1 MAAVWLR
8 CGGRAIGHRSEQ
20 RTRRIPS
27 PAGCLWC
34 HAVSMMGVGKRAGEL
49 GVAMI
54 LDDLKDLLRRGD
66 EGSWGESEWSS
77 ALRRLSGA
85 AGGSEENPTAEL
97 ESARVDLDRLARCG
111 YPEVV
116 YSEGKTAESVV
127 EIFEALSEAGQDCLA
142 TRVESFQGEALL
154 ARFPEAEWNRVAR
167 CVRWNRDEGPAIRG
181 RVLVLTAGT
190 SDRVVAEEAIETLR
204 WMRCGV
210 EKIEDVGVAGPH
222 RLLEQRDRLGW
233 ADAIVVVAGME
244 GALPSVVG
252 GWVSCPV
259 VAVPTSVGYGA
270 ALGGLAALLGM
281 LNSCAA
287 NVTVVNID
295 AGFKAGFVAGLIAR
309 ASGARAE

>member
-1 MAAVWLR
+1 
-8 CGGRAIGHRSEQ
+8 
-20 RTRRIPS
+20 
-27 PAGCLWC
+27 
-34 HAVSMMGVGKRAGEL
+34 
-49 GVAMI
+49 MI
-54 LDDLKDLLRRGD
+54 LGQLKDLLRQ
-66 EGSWGESEWSS
+66 GEQGGWSESDWSA
-77 ALRRLSGA
+77 ALAQL
-85 AGGSEENPTAEL
+85 AGGGDAPSTAEL

-116 YSEGKTAESVV
+116 YAEGKTVASVV
-127 EIFEALSEAGQDCLA
+127 EIFEALSGAGQDCLA
-142 TRVESFQGEALL
+142 TRVSDEQGAALL
-154 ARFPEAEWNRVAR
+154 ERFPVVDWNRLAG
-167 CVRWNRDEGPAIRG
+167 CVRWNLDPGPATRG
-181 RVLVLTAGT
+181 RVLVVTAGT
-190 SDRVVAEEAIETLR
+190 SDRPVAEEAVETLR

-210 EKIEDVGVAGPH
+210 ERLEDVGVAGPH
-222 RLLEQRDRLGW
+222 RLLEQRDRLAR

-252 GWVSCPV
+252 GWVACPV

-309 ASGARAE
+309 GAAVSDGEVD